1 MFWDES
7 SFSTEAHST
16 SYWEITGSSEV
27 PNTVAAIVYKN
38 SRRKH
43 PSPSTGDGAVSNIIT
58 AANGNIATVA
68 VTNVEVA
75 RNLTPLP
82 RGRDGQRLSS

>member
-1 MFWDES
+1 MFWDER

-16 SYWEITGSSEV
+16 SYREITGSSEV

-43 PSPSTGDGAVSNIIT
+43 PSPSTGDGAVSNVIT

-68 VTNVEVA
+68 AANIVA

-82 RGRDGQRLSS
+82 RGREGQRLSS

>member
-27 PNTVAAIVYKN
+27 PNTAAAIVYRN

-43 PSPSTGDGAVSNIIT
+43 PSPNTGDGAVSNIIA

-68 VTNVEVA
+68 VANVVA
-75 RNLTPLP
+75 RNRTPLP
-82 RGRDGQRLSS
+82 RGRDGQRWSS